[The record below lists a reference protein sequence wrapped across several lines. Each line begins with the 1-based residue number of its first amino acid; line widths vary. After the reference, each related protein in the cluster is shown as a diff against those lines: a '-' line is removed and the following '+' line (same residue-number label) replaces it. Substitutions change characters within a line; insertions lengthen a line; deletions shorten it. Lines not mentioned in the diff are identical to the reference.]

1 MLAGPNSTLTMQ
13 FMAKRSWTGQSQGE
27 SQVNMLRQ
35 EARAKK
41 PHRTQ
46 GILSCAK
53 VSSQVK
59 LMGQIMSKHPAF
71 P

>member
-1 MLAGPNSTLTMQ
+1 MQ

-41 PHRTQ
+41 PQRTQ

-53 VSSQVK
+53 VSTQVK
-59 LMGQIMSKHPAF
+59 LMVKASCF
-71 P
+71 PLGHVPPKA